1 MTLEEFMKA
10 ITTAGEME
18 DTDAAAQAMSD
29 LSDFYK
35 NTQSK
40 YEEAQSKYKTEHELR
55 GKLALRIAD
64 GNLKSSELLTDKQ
77 KEEQKSAEVLNEMKD
92 TYKFD

>member
-10 ITTAGEME
+10 VQDAGNMD
-18 DTDAAAQAMSD
+18 DTDAASQATAD
-29 LSDFYK
+29 LSNFYK
-35 NTQSK
+35 STEAK
-40 YEEAQSKYKTEHELR
+40 YNAAQEKYNKEHELR

-77 KEEQKSAEVLNEMKD
+77 KEEQQTDEVLNDMKE